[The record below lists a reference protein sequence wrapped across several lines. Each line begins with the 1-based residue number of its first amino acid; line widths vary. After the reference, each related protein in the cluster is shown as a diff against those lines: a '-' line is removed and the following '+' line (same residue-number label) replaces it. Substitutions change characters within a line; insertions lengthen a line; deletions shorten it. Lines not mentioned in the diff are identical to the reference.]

1 MDGEQLAHG
10 VGWLTHCL
18 YHQNKFSASPT
29 QIIFI
34 VPLLPCIRYP
44 TSWPPLTHPTH
55 CLVSYHV
62 TWKGRSFDN
71 NFEIIVPNVH
81 FLMLFHALHSM
92 HCVLGIT
99 IYVLCFILSNF
110 ATWPTGRQ
118 TLSRV
123 ELLSQL
129 SKTKPYSNSWSPV
142 SAVIIFWK
150 SSHFFR

>member
-1 MDGEQLAHG
+1 MVSNWHMGLVDLPIFYITRINSVLHLRKLFLLCHCCLASGTLPHG
-10 VGWLTHCL
+10 
-18 YHQNKFSASPT
+18 
-29 QIIFI
+29 
-34 VPLLPCIRYP
+34 
-44 TSWPPLTHPTH
+44 PLTHPTH

-62 TWKGRSFDN
+62 TRKGRRFDN

-99 IYVLCFILSNF
+99 IYVLCFILSKF
-110 ATWPTGRQ
+110 ATRPTGRQ

-129 SKTKPYSNSWSPV
+129 SKTKPYSHSWSPV